1 MSSSSMIRKF
11 FLVGMILLVA
21 GITIAGIQ
29 ITYAQETT
37 VIEDID
43 DNTVIV
49 VLIAAITGGLAA
61 PIIGFAAKKEG
72 SFNWRQY
79 GMAVI
84 IGIPAVLG
92 LVMAEIVAL
101 ELNISNLASV
111 LMLFIMVFTQ
121 SLGID
126 YAKSKA
132 KKAITNT

>member
-1 MSSSSMIRKF
+1 MIRKF
-11 FLVGMILLVA
+11 FLVGLLLLVA

-29 ITYAQETT
+29 VASAQEAAA
-37 VIEDID
+37 IEDVD
-43 DNTVIV
+43 DDTVIV

-72 SFNWRQY
+72 AFNWRQY

-84 IGIPAVLG
+84 VGIPAVLG

-101 ELNISNLASV
+101 ELNVSNLASV

>member
-1 MSSSSMIRKF
+1 MIRKF
-11 FLVGMILLVA
+11 FLVGLLLLVA

-29 ITYAQETT
+29 VTYAQETT
-37 VIEDID
+37 AVEDVD
-43 DNTVIV
+43 DDTVIV
-49 VLIAAITGGLAA
+49 VLIAAVTGGLVA
-61 PIIGFAAKKEG
+61 PIIGFVSKKEG

-84 IGIPAVLG
+84 VGVPAVLG

-132 KKAITNT
+132 KKAITNG